1 MTWQA
6 MTAGSLAP
14 AELLLTWLVQSS
26 VLLAIGLI
34 LGRASRRWGPAVQS
48 AVYRTTLAAV
58 LLCPIA
64 SSSMA
69 AMGFGGW
76 VLRLPQVAGVEQAPP
91 TVAGRVASITPAASS
106 VNPPP
111 QIEPQ
116 PASPTDEIPNPA
128 RPRIPAASIPGASV
142 IPTTVEPL
150 PQIESPATTSTVTMP
165 AIGLVARLVLA
176 LAGLWVLIAATL
188 IIRLAVGQSRMAR
201 LRLGAVPADLE
212 AESLCKELAGQMR
225 LDPPSV
231 LRSPFLSSPCLDGL
245 RRPAILLPEESEA
258 NLRETFIHELAHL
271 SRRDGLW
278 NLLRRLTSALFWFQ
292 PLLWVLSRRIEESAE
307 EVCDDFVVAF
317 GSDRTQYAGHL
328 LELAGRTLP
337 PLAPAG
343 VGMISLPSML
353 GRRIRRILDS
363 SRQLSTRAGRRAIAA
378 TLIAGLAGTILAGL
392 VGVGTAARAVQGD
405 QKGDAKGAAE
415 DGPKIVK
422 GQVVDPDGKPVAGA
436 RVVDLDY
443 LAPTTT
449 VDTNNFRMGSGYWPW
464 TRREL
469 DRGTTG
475 ADGRYQLSIRPSAPD
490 ASLDEN
496 ARKNWN
502 MPLVVAQA
510 PGYGPAWWD
519 GSRDLPADKPL
530 RLVKDD
536 VPIEGRVL
544 DLEGRP
550 VAGAAVQV
558 RRLVAPRDMP
568 EFEKWLAAMRPNAG
582 GTRPEYPGWS
592 FMELTAGTPALWP
605 PVHTD
610 ADGRFRLTGIGRD
623 RIATLDVTGESIA
636 FQQIQVI
643 TRDLGATPIR
653 GERASGTSLV
663 DSDYHGARFTMIA
676 QPGQTIEG
684 TVRDARTKA
693 PIPGVTVAV
702 QTLAGTTQDVEG
714 LVSAVTGPDGGY
726 RLAGLPKGEGHR
738 LGLYPP
744 IDRPYFITDNLR
756 TPKAPGLGPVGLDI
770 DLKPGIWITGRVT
783 DARTGRPLQ
792 AAIHYFPYLANEHA
806 EGYPNFHPGLSLF
819 WTGNR
824 YRTDAEGNY
833 RVVGIPGRG
842 IVAAHSFD
850 GTYRMGIG
858 VDRLSAQPGPRQDRA
873 FGLPTYNAMN
883 PLEYHAVAEVNPTD
897 RAEEVHQDLILEPGR
912 SLVVQLVDPEGK
924 PVIEASAHGLHP
936 QPIEGHYSG
945 LDEKSRVEV
954 TGLDPKVSRTVVFQH
969 HGRNLGATLVI
980 RPGES
985 VEGIRT
991 VTLRPCGTVTGR
1003 LVDNEGKPVAATIE
1017 LGVNY
1022 GDDNGTGVLT
1032 PGYRVAEDGRFRL
1045 NELIPGATH
1054 QVRAADLVR
1063 PGTRMARERFQ
1074 AFAMAERLVAEPGQ
1088 VIDLGTFNVETGQ
1101 RVKEPERPA
1110 VKAEDRPAASFR
1122 EMPITGRIIDLE
1134 GHPVAGVK
1142 VRVTGIRKPK
1152 SGDLSPWIEAIR
1164 RGEPPWVAYKHI
1176 EEEKD
1181 ETKVP
1186 KGFVETDRDGR
1197 FRLTGIRA
1205 ECGVGITIEGPTIAY
1220 TSLDVVT
1227 RNMKPFKADGFTNT
1241 FGPGVQTI
1249 HGADFTYTAAP
1260 GRVIEGVVLDAKTL
1274 KPMADVGVWSY
1285 GFAGSNFVGIKSL
1298 KTTTDPAG
1306 RFRIEGMPKGSGN
1319 KLFVVPNDDQPY
1331 FMQEVEVSDPAG
1343 LEPVAVEITLHR
1355 GIFIEGKVTE
1365 KGTGTPVAGAFMH
1378 YFPFLDN
1385 PFVQQAPEF
1394 RRGGNTDGA
1403 GHQDRYKSKA
1413 DGSYRLVG
1421 LPGRAI
1427 VGAVDFSGKSYRR
1440 GAGSESIKG
1449 MNENGHFPTWNN
1461 PVPPGRYFPTSMKEV
1476 TPDAKAET
1484 VHLDIEMDPGAKV
1497 GLRVVDPQRKP
1508 VEGVLAIGRSERGR
1522 QDRGPQSGSTF
1533 DVEGLGPGE
1542 DRTVVLQHEARKLGR
1557 VIQVKAGDDAKER
1570 VVVKLEPAATITG
1583 RVVDAD
1589 GQPVP
1594 GALVGT
1600 QPQPGG
1606 DFSPR
1611 LPEVVSGK
1619 DGRFTFD
1626 NIPVGCQYGLFA
1638 RAGASYVET
1647 KLAFRR
1653 DIDVRAGETTDI
1665 GDLKFDRN

>member
-6 MTAGSLAP
+6 ITAGSSAP

-26 VLLAIGLI
+26 ALLAIGLI
-34 LGRASRRWGPAVQS
+34 LGRVSRRWGPAVQS

-58 LLCPIA
+58 LLCPIVSLA
-64 SSSMA
+64 MA
-69 AMGFGGW
+69 AMGFGGL
-76 VLRLPQVAGVEQAPP
+76 VLRLPELASVEQVAP
-91 TVAGRVASITPAASS
+91 TVAERSTPITPAPVAS
-106 VNPPP
+106 NMPIP
-111 QIEPQ
+111 IEPQ
-116 PASPTDEIPNPA
+116 PADPMGATPGPAGPRIQTASMPNPT
-128 RPRIPAASIPGASV
+128 PIPAAHEIERPR
-142 IPTTVEPL
+142 TT
-150 PQIESPATTSTVTMP
+150 PAIATF
-165 AIGLVARLVLA
+165 AIGLVARLGLA
-176 LAGLWVLIAATL
+176 LIGLWVVGSLTL
-188 IIRLAVGQSRMAR
+188 LTRLAVGQSRMAR

-212 AESLCKELAGQMR
+212 AEALCRTLANQMR

-231 LRSPFLSSPCLDGL
+231 LCSPFLSSPCLDGL

-278 NLLRRLTSALFWFQ
+278 NLLRRLASALFWFQ

-317 GSDRTQYAGHL
+317 GSDRTRYAGHL
-328 LELAGRTLP
+328 LELAGRTMP

-363 SRQLSTRAGRRAIAA
+363 SRQLSTRVGRRAIAA
-378 TLIAGLAGTILAGL
+378 TLIAGLVGTILAGL
-392 VGVGTAARAVQGD
+392 VGVGTAARAVQD
-405 QKGDAKGAAE
+405 DKKGNEKATAA
-415 DGPKIVK
+415 DGPKIVR
-422 GQVVDPDGKPVAGA
+422 GQVVDPDGRPVAGA
-436 RVVDLDY
+436 RVVDLEY

-449 VDTNNFRMGSGYWPW
+449 VDTDNYRMGSGHWPW

-469 DRGTTG
+469 DRGVTD
-475 ADGRYQLSIRPSAPD
+475 ADGRYRLSIRPSAPD

-502 MPLVVAQA
+502 IPLVIAQA
-510 PGYGPAWWD
+510 TGYGPAWWD
-519 GSRDLPADKPL
+519 GSRDLPAEKPL

-550 VAGAAVQV
+550 VAGATIQV
-558 RRLVAPRDMP
+558 RRLIAPQGQP

-623 RIATLDVTGESIA
+623 RIATLDVTGDSIA

-643 TRDLGATPIR
+643 TRDLGATAIR

-663 DSDYHGARFTMIA
+663 DPDYHGARFTMIA
-676 QPGQTIEG
+676 QPGQAIEG

-702 QTLAGTTQDVEG
+702 QTLAGTTTGVEG
-714 LVSAVTGPDGGY
+714 LASAVTGTDGGY

-744 IDRPYFITDNLR
+744 IDRPYFLNDNLR
-756 TPKAPGLGPVGLDI
+756 TPKAPGLGPVRLDI

-792 AAIHYFPYLANEHA
+792 AAIHYFPFLANEHA
-806 EGYPNFHPGLSLF
+806 EGYPNFQPGLSPF

-850 GTYRMGIG
+850 GTYRMGVG
-858 VDRLSAQPGPRQDRA
+858 VDRLSVQPGPRQDRA

-883 PLEYHAVAEVNPTD
+883 PLEYHAVAEVNPTE
-897 RAEEVHQDLILEPGR
+897 RANVVHQDLVLEPGR

-924 PVIEASAHGLHP
+924 PVTEASAHGLHP
-936 QPIEGHYSG
+936 LGNDGHYSG

-969 HGRNLGATLVI
+969 HARKLGATLVI

-985 VEGIRT
+985 VDGVRT

-1017 LGVNY
+1017 LGVNH
-1022 GDDNGTGVLT
+1022 GDNNATGGLT
-1032 PGYRVAEDGRFRL
+1032 PGYRVGDDGRFRL
-1045 NELIPGATH
+1045 QKLIPGATH
-1054 QVRAADLVR
+1054 QVRAADPVR
-1063 PGTRMARERFQ
+1063 PGTKMARERFQ

-1101 RVKEPERPA
+1101 RVKEPDQPA
-1110 VKAEDRPAASFR
+1110 RKTEDRPAESFR
-1122 EMPITGRIIDLE
+1122 EMPITGRILDLE

-1142 VRVTGIRKPK
+1142 VRVTGITKPK

-1186 KGFVETDRDGR
+1186 KSFVETDRDGR
-1197 FRLTGIRA
+1197 FRLGGIAA
-1205 ECGVGITIEGPTIAY
+1205 ECHVGITIEGPTIAY
-1220 TSLDVVT
+1220 TSLEVVT
-1227 RNMKPFKADGFTNT
+1227 RKMEPFKANGFSNT
-1241 FGPGVQTI
+1241 YGSGVQTI
-1249 HGADFTYTAAP
+1249 HGADFTYTAGP
-1260 GRVIEGVVLDAKTL
+1260 GRAIKGVVLDAKTK
-1274 KPMADVGVWSY
+1274 KPMGDVGVWSY
-1285 GFAGSNFVGIKSL
+1285 GFAGSTFVGIKSL
-1298 KTTTDPAG
+1298 KTTTDSAG
-1306 RFRIEGMPKGSGN
+1306 RFRLEGMPKGRGN
-1319 KLFVVPNDDQPY
+1319 QLLIVPNDDQPY
-1331 FMQEVEVSDPAG
+1331 FMQEFRVPDTAG
-1343 LEPVAVEITLHR
+1343 LKPVAVEIVLHR
-1355 GIFIEGKVTE
+1355 GVFIEGKVTE
-1365 KGTGTPVAGAFMH
+1365 KGTGKPVAGAFMH

-1385 PFVQQAPEF
+1385 PFAQQTPEF
-1394 RRGGNTDGA
+1394 RRGGYTDGA
-1403 GHQDRYKSKA
+1403 GHQDRYKTKP
-1413 DGSYRLVG
+1413 DGGYHLVG
-1421 LPGRAI
+1421 LPGHAL
-1427 VGAVDFSGKSYRR
+1427 VGAVDFSGKPYRR

-1449 MNENGHFPTWNN
+1449 MNKNGHFPVWNN
-1461 PVPPGRYFPTSMKEV
+1461 PVPPGRYFPTSMKEIN
-1476 TPDAKAET
+1476 PDAKAET

-1497 GLRVVDPQRKP
+1497 GLRVVDPQGKP
-1508 VEGVLAIGRSERGR
+1508 VEGVTAIGRADRGS

-1533 DVEGLGPGE
+1533 DVEGLGPSE
-1542 DRTVVLQHEARKLGR
+1542 DRTVVLQHESRKLGR
-1557 VIQVKAGDDAKER
+1557 VIQVKPGDDAKER
-1570 VVVKLEPAATITG
+1570 VTVKLEPAATITG

-1600 QPQPGG
+1600 HPQPGG
-1606 DFSPR
+1606 AFSPR

-1619 DGRFTFD
+1619 DGRFTFA
-1626 NIPVGCQYGLFA
+1626 NIPVGCQYGVYA
-1638 RAGASYVET
+1638 RSGASYVDT
-1647 KLAFRR
+1647 KFAWKK
-1653 DIDVRAGETTDI
+1653 DITVRPGETTDI

>member
-6 MTAGSLAP
+6 ITAGSSAP
-14 AELLLTWLVQSS
+14 AALLLTWLVQSS

-48 AVYRTTLAAV
+48 AVYRTTLVAV

-64 SSSMA
+64 SFAMA
-69 AMGFGGW
+69 AMGFGGLM
-76 VLRLPQVAGVEQAPP
+76 LRLPELAATEGTPP
-91 TVAGRVASITPAASS
+91 AAAGRVASIMPAS
-106 VNPPP
+106 VPLSAAA

-116 PASPTDEIPNPA
+116 AANPTDEIPGPA
-128 RPRIPAASIPGASV
+128 RQRILAASMPSASV
-142 IPTTVEPL
+142 IPTTAGPPRE
-150 PQIESPATTSTVTMP
+150 IERPASTPAAAMP
-165 AIGLVARLVLA
+165 WIGLVARLGLA
-176 LAGLWVLIAATL
+176 LIGLWVVGSLTL
-188 IIRLAVGQSRMAR
+188 LIRLAVGQSRMAR

-212 AESLCKELAGQMR
+212 AETLCKTLAHQMR

-245 RRPAILLPEESEA
+245 RRPAILLPEEAEA

-278 NLLRRLTSALFWFQ
+278 NLLRRLASALFWFQ

-317 GSDRTQYAGHL
+317 GADRTQYAGHL

-337 PLAPAG
+337 PLAPSG

-363 SRQLSTRAGRRAIAA
+363 SRQLSTRAGRRAVAA

-405 QKGDAKGAAE
+405 QKDDEKAAAAAN
-415 DGPKIVK
+415 PKVVR
-422 GQVVDPDGKPVAGA
+422 GQVVAPDGKPVAGA
-436 RVVDLDY
+436 RVVDLEY

-449 VDTNNFRMGSGYWPW
+449 IDTNNFRMGSGHWPW

-469 DRGTTG
+469 DRGVTD
-475 ADGRYQLSIRPSAPD
+475 AYGRYQLSIRPCPPD

-510 PGYGPAWWD
+510 PGFGPAWWD

-530 RLVKDD
+530 RLVRDD
-536 VPIEGRVL
+536 VPIEGRVI

-550 VAGAAVQV
+550 VAGATVQV
-558 RRLVAPRDMP
+558 RRLVAPQDMP
-568 EFEKWLAAMRPNAG
+568 EFEKWLAAMRPKSG
-582 GTRPEYPGWS
+582 GNRPEYPGWS
-592 FMELTAGTPALWP
+592 FLELTAGTPALWP

-623 RIATLDVTGESIA
+623 RIATLDVTGDAIA

-643 TRDLGATPIR
+643 TRDLGATPIK

-663 DSDYHGARFTMIA
+663 DPDYHGARFTMIA
-676 QPGQTIEG
+676 QPGQAIEG

-693 PIPGVTVAV
+693 PIAGVTVAV
-702 QTLAGTTQDVEG
+702 QTLAGTTTGVEG
-714 LVSAVTGPDGGY
+714 LVTAVTGADGGY
-726 RLAGLPKGEGHR
+726 RLAGLPKGDGHR

-744 IDRPYFITDNLR
+744 LDQPYFINDSLR
-756 TPKAPGLGPVGLDI
+756 TPKAPGLGPVRLDI
-770 DLKPGIWITGRVT
+770 DLKPGIWISGRVT
-783 DARTGRPLQ
+783 DARTGRPVQ
-792 AAIHYFPYLANEHA
+792 AAIHFFPFLANEHA
-806 EGYPNFHPGLSLF
+806 EGYPNFQPGLSLF

-824 YRTDAEGNY
+824 HRTDAEGNY

-850 GTYRMGIG
+850 GTYRMGSG
-858 VDRLSAQPGPRQDRA
+858 VDRLSVQPGPRQDRA

-897 RAEEVHQDLILEPGR
+897 RAVEVHQDLILEPGR
-912 SLVVQLVDPEGK
+912 SLVVQLVDPDGK
-924 PVIEASAHGLHP
+924 PVTEASAHGLHP
-936 QPIEGHYSG
+936 LGNDGHDSG

-980 RPGES
+980 KPGES
-985 VEGIRT
+985 VDGVRT
-991 VTLRPCGTVTGR
+991 VSLRPCGTVTGR
-1003 LVDNEGKPVAATIE
+1003 LVDGEGKPVAATIE
-1017 LGVNY
+1017 LGVNH
-1022 GDDNGTGVLT
+1022 GDNNGHGSIT
-1032 PGYRVAEDGRFRL
+1032 PGYKVGEDGRFRL

-1054 QVRAADLVR
+1054 QVRAADPVR
-1063 PGTRMARERFQ
+1063 PGTRMTRERFG

-1101 RVKEPERPA
+1101 RVKEPEKPA
-1110 VKAEDRPAASFR
+1110 GKTVVRATEVNHNVA
-1122 EMPITGRIIDLE
+1122 ITSRIIDLE
-1134 GHPVAGVK
+1134 GRPIAGVK
-1142 VRVTGIRKPK
+1142 VRVTGITKPK
-1152 SGDLSPWIEAIR
+1152 SGDLSPWIEALR
-1164 RGEPPWVAYKHI
+1164 RGEPPWVAYRHL

-1186 KGFVETDRDGR
+1186 KGFVETDKGGR
-1197 FRLTGIRA
+1197 FQLPGIPA
-1205 ECGVGITIEGPTIAY
+1205 ECHVGVTVEGPTIAY
-1220 TSLDVVT
+1220 MSLEVVT
-1227 RNMKPFKADGFTNT
+1227 RKMDPFKANGFSNT
-1241 FGPGVQTI
+1241 HGPGVQTI
-1249 HGADFTYTAAP
+1249 HGAEFTYTASP
-1260 GRVIEGVVLDAKTL
+1260 GRVVEGTVVDAKTQ
-1274 KPMADVGVWSY
+1274 KPMGDVGVWSY
-1285 GFAGSNFVGIKSL
+1285 GFAGSTFGGIKSL
-1298 KTTTDPAG
+1298 KTRTDSAG
-1306 RFRIEGMPKGSGN
+1306 RFRIEGMPKGRGN
-1319 KLFVVPNDDQPY
+1319 KLFIVPDDEQPY
-1331 FMQEVEVSDPAG
+1331 FMQELSVPDTAG
-1343 LEPVAVEITLHR
+1343 LGPVAVEVVLHR

-1365 KGTGTPVAGAFMH
+1365 KGTGKPVAGAFMH

-1385 PFVQQAPEF
+1385 TFAQQVPEF
-1394 RRGGNTDGA
+1394 RRGGYTDGA
-1403 GHQDRYKSKA
+1403 GHQDRYKSKS

-1427 VGAVDFSGKSYRR
+1427 VGAVDYSGKPYRR

-1449 MNENGHFPTWNN
+1449 MNKNGHFPVWNN
-1461 PVPPGRYFPTSMKEV
+1461 PVPPGRYFPTSMKEI
-1476 TPDAKAET
+1476 TPDAKTET
-1484 VHLDIEMDPGAKV
+1484 AHLDIEMDPGMNV
-1497 GLRVVDPQRKP
+1497 GLRVVDPQGKP
-1508 VEGVLAIGRSERGR
+1508 VEGMTAIGRAERGR
-1522 QDRGPQSGSTF
+1522 QDRRPLSASTF

-1542 DRTVVLQHEARKLGR
+1542 DRMVVLQQAARKLGR
-1557 VIQVKAGDDAKER
+1557 VVHVKPGDDAKER

-1589 GQPVP
+1589 NQPVP

-1611 LPEVVSGK
+1611 LPEIVSGK
-1619 DGRFTFD
+1619 DGRFSFT

-1638 RAGASYVET
+1638 RSGASYVDT
-1647 KLAFRR
+1647 KFAVRR
-1653 DIDVRAGETTDI
+1653 DINVRPGEMTDI